1 MLTEDQKNKLR
12 TRAADSGV
20 DPDALIAE
28 AEKITSASDQTG
40 NAAPSP
46 GSAPTDPPKLF
57 QYHLPFVT
65 VREVRQVW
73 LGLTEAFPGDNRV
86 AAEWAAEHG
95 GGSSPVATPAT
106 PDTTA
111 A

>member
-12 TRAADSGV
+12 TRAADVGV

-28 AEKITSASDQTG
+28 AEKIGYVSNQAG
-40 NAAPSP
+40 NATPLP
-46 GSAPTDPPKLF
+46 KSAPADPPKLF

-73 LGLTEAFPGDNRV
+73 LGLTEAFPGDDRV

-95 GGSSPVATPAT
+95 GGSSPVAAPAP
-106 PDTTA
+106 PDATA